1 MNSGKTDFRRGVRTA
16 RQGRRPGFTL
26 IEALAA
32 IMVMVIVI
40 PVLLRGF
47 GIAQLIA
54 THSLQRAEATAL
66 AQSKLD
72 EMVATQTWATELP
85 EGDETI
91 GVHSYHYIASAAD
104 WDAGEVGI
112 QVLTMTV
119 TWPAPKDEV
128 RKVELT
134 TLVWQPGSTIQT
146 ESSTSSGL
154 TGGLLP

>member
-1 MNSGKTDFRRGVRTA
+1 MKCRKTDDRPGVRTA
-16 RQGRRPGFTL
+16 QRRREGFTL

-47 GIAQLIA
+47 GIAQLTA
-54 THSLQRAEATAL
+54 VHSLRRAESTAI

-72 EMVATQTWATELP
+72 EIIATQSWATTGLP
-85 EGDETI
+85 AGDETV
-91 GVHSYHYIASAAD
+91 GQNSYHFEATLTD
-104 WDAGEVGI
+104 WDSGEVGV

-119 TWPAPKDEV
+119 SWDVSANET

-134 TLVWQPGSTIQT
+134 TLLWVPGSTIQT
-146 ESSTSSGL
+146 ESSSSSGL